1 MASRS
6 RESFGDVTEFL
17 LLLGERLVE
26 AAYRV
31 RVEAIKAVRI
41 GRLRT
46 EMVMLRRERRTA
58 IYRLGQAA
66 LAGVQDGRV
75 TDPVLAAAV
84 REVEDVSAA
93 LEAKADEA
101 GRVADLPDDAV
112 LDRPKGRAAREPNA
126 TEPGEPAR
134 SEPEADAVAEERP
147 ESRDGDRPLGAIPV
161 IRKDRMGLADEL

>member
-58 IYRLGQAA
+58 IYRLGEAA
-66 LAGVQDGRV
+66 LTAVQDGRV

-112 LDRPKGRAAREPNA
+112 LERPKGRAAAKEPDA
-126 TEPGEPAR
+126 AQPSGAAR
-134 SEPEADAVAEERP
+134 SEPEGDAVVERP
-147 ESRDGDRPLGAIPV
+147 VGAIPV
-161 IRKDRMGLADEL
+161 TRKDRMGLADEL